1 LDVTTSIDIESEEY
15 AAALNNLSL
24 SYARRHRTIEALPY
38 MKRAIALKRKLFGER
53 HPGYLG
59 NLEDMSMMLAELGH
73 EAEAVPY
80 FAEICDILSD
90 QLGQDDPKLLGPLQ
104 NLALALH
111 TPQEVR
117 HARARTP
124 VNPVEL
130 SCRLFKLTRLCVEVS
145 ALPKS
150 IESGKISLKRAAIR

>member
-1 LDVTTSIDIESEEY
+1 LRGDV
-15 AAALNNLSL
+15 
-24 SYARRHRTIEALPY
+24 
-38 MKRAIALKRKLFGER
+38 KLF
-53 HPGYLG
+53 HSGY
-59 NLEDMSMMLAELGH
+59 DMVEQ
-73 EAEAVPY
+73 
-80 FAEICDILSD
+80 I
-90 QLGQDDPKLLGPLQ
+90 
-104 NLALALH
+104 

-117 HARARTP
+117 HARARTL